1 MSSRR
6 EVEPTT
12 AGLNLD
18 TSVPHESWTVKVVI
32 TGGAGF
38 IGSACA
44 VALMKRGDDVALI
57 DSFNTL
63 LYGRDLKERNLEWV
77 SSHGRADLHEL
88 DIRDE
93 ERMRAV
99 LERERP
105 DVMLHLAA
113 VAGVRP
119 SIQQP
124 ALYHD
129 INVRGTA
136 ILLEAARDV
145 GVERF
150 VLASSSSVYGGN
162 EKTPFAEDDPVD
174 QPVSPYAASKKALEL
189 IAHTHHHLYGGQM
202 TCLRF
207 FTVYGPRQRPEMAIH
222 KFMALMDEG
231 GEIPMFG
238 DGTTGRDYTYIDDIV
253 DGVLRAI
260 DRPAGYRVYNLGG
273 DDVVELS
280 DLIAALGEVTGNEP
294 RVKQL
299 PMQPGDVL
307 ITNADLTRSRAEL
320 GYAPQT
326 SIREGLAKMWA
337 WYRG

>member
-1 MSSRR
+1 M
-6 EVEPTT
+6 
-12 AGLNLD
+12 
-18 TSVPHESWTVKVVI
+18 KVLI

-44 VALMKRGDDVALI
+44 VALLERGDQCVI
-57 DSFNTL
+57 VDSFNTL
-63 LYGRDLKERNLEWV
+63 LYDRARKEANLAWV
-77 SSHGRADLHEL
+77 AEHGDAPLYEL

-93 ERMRAV
+93 ERLAGV
-99 LERERP
+99 LRDEQP
-105 DVMLHLAA
+105 DVVLHLGA

-119 SIQQP
+119 SIKQP

-136 ILLEAARDV
+136 ILLEAARSAN
-145 GVERF
+145 VERF

-207 FTVYGPRQRPEMAIH
+207 FTVYGPRQRPEMAMH
-222 KFMALMDEG
+222 KFMRIMDEG
-231 GEIPMFG
+231 GTIPMFG
-238 DGTTGRDYTYIDDIV
+238 DGSTGRDYTYVDDIV

-273 DDVVELS
+273 DEVVRLS
-280 DLIAALGEVTGNEP
+280 DLIESIGDVLGVEP
-294 RVKQL
+294 NIDEL

-320 GYAPQT
+320 DYAPRT
-326 SIREGLAKMWA
+326 SIRDGLEKMWA
-337 WYRG
+337 WYQSTQ